1 MSTGMQIIV
10 TILCSIFASTGFWSF
25 LQTRDNKQSNQT
37 KLVLGL
43 AHDRIMYLGNKYI
56 AQGHVTVDEYEN
68 LNKYL
73 YEPYKLNGG
82 NGSAERI
89 MKEVDKL
96 PIVQD

>member
-1 MSTGMQIIV
+1 MADWMQIVV
-10 TILCSIFASTGFWSF
+10 TIFCSIFASTGFWAY
-25 LQTRDNKQSNQT
+25 LQTKNSKQSNET

-56 AQGHVTVDEYEN
+56 SQGHVTVDEYEN

-89 MKEVDKL
+89 MKEVDRL
-96 PIVQD
+96 PIVQN